1 MFYLFKK
8 LKTPLCEID
17 NPNYVPT
24 IWLIDSNENKEKLY
38 ELPKRY
44 FSKMI
49 DEWMYAE
56 GDFDINFTKKREL
69 SLTDFEKKITKWI
82 PE

>member
-8 LKTPLCEID
+8 LKTPLCEIN

-38 ELPKRY
+38 ELPKDT
-44 FSKMI
+44 FQK
-49 DEWMYAE
+49 
-56 GDFDINFTKKREL
+56 
-69 SLTDFEKKITKWI
+69 
-82 PE
+82 